1 MNARAA
7 IPLPSALPRVVLKL
21 LLLALLVATTA
32 WPKASPALTSGLA
45 SDIAAGGEHACALT
59 GAEVLCWGRNLEGQL
74 GDGTITARASP
85 VRVLSEDTNHS
96 VVAAGLHFTCAFAV
110 SDGVT
115 CWGNNVN
122 GQLGDGMQCG
132 PTCITPV
139 ATAELTSGVANIA
152 AGLLH
157 ACALTVNGAIKCWGR
172 NFEGQL
178 GDGTN
183 GNLRTTPVDVSGFSD
198 GAIAVS
204 AGDTH
209 TCAVTTAGGV
219 RCWGRN
225 AHGQLGDG
233 TTTSRP
239 VPADVPGLADEIT
252 AIAAGV
258 AHTCA
263 LTAAGSVKCWGL
275 NEDGQL
281 GDGTTESSTVPVG
294 VVGLGSDV
302 AAIAAGFWHTC
313 AVTMTGGVRC
323 WGENSLGHLGDGT
336 TTSRSTPV
344 DVVGLSS
351 GAIAVSAGESHTCA
365 LTVAGGVTCWGWNV
379 DGQLGDGTNTSST
392 IPVDVS
398 GIGPKAAGD
407 VDCNGTANSI
417 DAFLIL
423 QLDAGLIGSLACPG
437 NADVDE
443 DGSIDAIDALL
454 ILQSDA
460 GLRKALERTPT

>member
-1 MNARAA
+1 MNVRAA
-7 IPLPSALPRVVLKL
+7 IPLPPALPRVALKL
-21 LLLALLVATTA
+21 LLLALLAATTA
-32 WPKASPALTSGLA
+32 WPTASPAHTTGLA

-59 GAEVLCWGRNLEGQL
+59 GAEILCWGRNLEGQL
-74 GDGTITARASP
+74 GDGTIIARASP
-85 VRVLSEDTNHS
+85 VTVLSDGTNHR
-96 VVAAGLHFTCAFAV
+96 VVAAGLHFTCAVAV
-110 SDGVT
+110 AGGVT

-122 GQLGDGMQCG
+122 GQVGDGMQCG
-132 PTCITPV
+132 PTCTTPV
-139 ATAELTSGVANIA
+139 VTTGLTNGVTNIT

-198 GAIAVS
+198 GAIAVA

-239 VPADVPGLADEIT
+239 VPTDVPGLADVT

-263 LTAAGSVKCWGL
+263 LTAAGSVTCWGL

-281 GDGTTESSTVPVG
+281 GDASTASSAVPVD

-313 AVTMTGGVRC
+313 AVMMTGGLQC
-323 WGENSLGHLGDGT
+323 WGGNSLGHLGDGT
-336 TTSRSTPV
+336 TTNRSTPV

-351 GAIAVSAGESHTCA
+351 GVITVSAGESHTCA
-365 LTVAGGVTCWGWNV
+365 LTVAAGVTCWGWNV

-423 QLDAGLIGSLACPG
+423 QLDAGLIGSLACPS
-437 NADVDE
+437 NADINE
-443 DGSIDAIDALL
+443 DGAIDATDALL

-460 GLRKALERTPT
+460 GLIEALSSSST